1 MGKAFQGV
9 YGSFVNKVGNVVGR
23 VKQGVQIYSIYQP
36 SVANPRTPEQVAN
49 RSKFG
54 TMTSFVSKVLAG
66 VKVGFQKLD
75 GYRYGT
81 AFSSCVGYNMK
92 NGVVVSDGQG
102 GYEIDYSKMA
112 VSEGQLDNAFNMQG
126 SVDSNTLTLTW
137 ADNSGMGNALA
148 TDVLEVV
155 IYNKTKKAAVFDNG
169 NAVRSSRNSS
179 VTIPTAWNGDSIEV
193 WAFFNRKDNSLQAK
207 TQYIGSFS
215 V

>member
-9 YGSFVNKVGNVVGR
+9 YGSFVNKVGNIVGR

-54 TMTSFVSKVLAG
+54 TLTAFVSKILPG

-81 AFSSCVGYNMK
+81 AFSSCVGYNLK
-92 NGVVVSDGQG
+92 AGVVAPDGQG

-112 VSEGQLDNAFNMQG
+112 VSEGQLDNAFNLQG
-126 SVDSNTLTLTW
+126 SVDSNTLSLTW

-148 TDVLEVV
+148 TDVLNVV
-155 IYNKTKKAAVFDNG
+155 VFNTNKKAAIFNEG
-169 NAVRSSRNSS
+169 SAARSERTAS
-179 VTIPTAWNGDSIEV
+179 VTIPTAWNSDNVEV

-207 TQYIGSFS
+207 SVYIGSFTI
-215 V
+215 

>member
-1 MGKAFQGV
+1 MGKAYQGV

-54 TMTSFVSKVLAG
+54 TLTAFVSKILPG

-81 AFSSCVGYNMK
+81 AFSSCVGYNRK
-92 NGVVVSDGQG
+92 IGVVAPDGQG
-102 GYEIDYSKMA
+102 GYSIDYSKVA
-112 VSEGQLDNAFNMQG
+112 VSEGQLDNAFNLQG
-126 SVDSNTLTLTW
+126 SMDSNTLSLTW

-148 TDVLEVV
+148 TDVLDVV
-155 IYNKTKKAAVFDNG
+155 IFNKNKNAAIFSDG
-169 NAVRSSRNSS
+169 SAARSERTAS
-179 VTIPTAWNGDSIEV
+179 VTIPTAWNSDDIEV

-207 TQYIGSFS
+207 SVYVGSYT

>member
-36 SVANPRTPEQVAN
+36 SVANPRTPAQVAN

-54 TMTSFVSKVLAG
+54 TLTAFVSKILAG

-81 AFSSCVGYNMK
+81 AFSSCVGYNLK
-92 NGVVVSDGQG
+92 DGVVISDGQG
-102 GYEIDYSKMA
+102 GYEIDYSK
-112 VSEGQLDNAFNMQG
+112 VSVSDGQLENPFNLQG
-126 SVDSNTLTLTW
+126 TMDSNTLSLSW

-148 TDVLEVV
+148 TDVVEVV
-155 IYNKTKKAAVFDNG
+155 VYNKTKNTAVFDDG
-169 NAVRSSRNSS
+169 NAVRSARTAN
-179 VTIPTAWNGDSIEV
+179 VTIPTSWNSDSVEA
-193 WAFFNRKDNSLQAK
+193 WAFFNRADNSMQAK
-207 TQYIGSFS
+207 SVYIGNFS

>member
-36 SVANPRTPEQVAN
+36 SVANPRTPDQVAN

-54 TMTSFVSKVLAG
+54 TMTAFVSKVLSG

-81 AFSSCVGYNMK
+81 AFSSCVGYNLK

-102 GYEIDYSKMA
+102 GYEIDYTKMS
-112 VSEGQLDNAFNMQG
+112 VSEGQLDNAFNLQG
-126 SVDSNTLTLTW
+126 SVDGNTLTLTW

-155 IYNKTKKAAVFDNG
+155 VFNKTKNAAIFDDG
-169 NAVRSSRNSS
+169 NAARSLRTAS
-179 VTIPTAWNGDSIEV
+179 VTIPTAWNSDSVEV

-207 TQYIGSFS
+207 TLYVGSYT

>member
-54 TMTSFVSKVLAG
+54 TLTAFVSKILAG

-81 AFSSCVGYNMK
+81 AFSSCVGYNLK
-92 NGVVVSDGQG
+92 NGVVAPDGQG
-102 GYEIDYSKMA
+102 GYEIDYSKVA
-112 VSEGQLDNAFNMQG
+112 VSEGQLDNAFNLQG
-126 SVDSNTLTLTW
+126 SVDSNTLSLTW

-148 TDVLEVV
+148 TDVLNVV
-155 IYNKTKKAAVFDNG
+155 VFNKNKNAAIFNEG
-169 NAVRSSRNSS
+169 TAARSERTAS
-179 VTIPTAWNGDSIEV
+179 VTIPTAWNSDNVEV
-193 WAFFNRKDNSLQAK
+193 WSFFNRKDNTLQAK
-207 TQYIGSFS
+207 SVYVGSYTI
-215 V
+215 